1 MIDNKKYHSFLFK
14 LLFYLV
20 AFFPLIIIFRS
31 ASINVATV
39 ILPILFLFYINIV
52 KIKINNIINNL
63 LFTYLFIFFLF
74 ILINSIFR
82 NQDYYLILKSLG
94 NFRYLLLTVAVFF
107 VLENTNKEQKKFL
120 IYFNA
125 SLILFVCADI
135 IYQYFFYRN
144 IFGFLPGMCPK
155 GVIVHGCARFSGV
168 FGDELI
174 SGGYLSQIGMLFFFL
189 FYFFDQKKKNLILNK
204 KTIYFLG
211 LCFVIII
218 TGERNA
224 VLIVILTIFFL
235 FFFQKKL
242 RYFFLYISLLIFLI
256 FSLGVFSKSIKE
268 RFVKPIKSLNN
279 LNIENFYKKLTNNP
293 WGYHY
298 EASIELFLEKPMFG
312 HGPKSYRIV
321 CKNTKIEKKLKE
333 QENAYKACATNPH
346 NYLLEFLSEN
356 GIVGGIFFLGLIFII
371 IYEILRIK
379 KKNTSEN
386 LVAVAVGSLIL
397 AIIFPFKP
405 SGSFFSTF
413 NASIFFYL
421 LGFFIYYTKQLKQ
434 E

>member
-1 MIDNKKYHSFLFK
+1 MLNNEKFQSFLYK
-14 LLFYLV
+14 SLFYLV

-31 ASINVATV
+31 ATINIVTV
-39 ILPILFLFYINIV
+39 ILLIFFLVYLNITG
-52 KIKINNIINNL
+52 IKINNIFNNY
-63 LFTYLFIFFLF
+63 LFTYLFVFFLF
-74 ILINSIFR
+74 ILINSIFH

-107 VLENTNKEQKKFL
+107 ILKNTSKEQKKFI
-120 IYFNA
+120 IYFNVI
-125 SLILFVCADI
+125 LIILVGVDI
-135 IYQYFFYRN
+135 IYQFFFN
-144 IFGFLPGMCPK
+144 KDVFGFKPEMCNNE
-155 GVIVHGCARFSGV
+155 VLLEGCQRFSGV

-174 SGGYLSQIGMLFFFL
+174 AGGYLSQIGMLFFIL
-189 FYFFDQKKKNLILNK
+189 FYFFHQKEKNLILNK
-204 KTIYFLG
+204 KIIYFLG
-211 LCFVIII
+211 LYSVIII

-224 VLIVILTIFFL
+224 ALITTLTLLFI

-242 RYFFLYISLLIFLI
+242 KYFFFVITLLIVLI
-256 FSLGVFSKSIKE
+256 FSLGVFSKGVEE
-268 RFVKPIKSLNN
+268 RFVKPFKSLNN
-279 LNIENFYKKLTNNP
+279 LNTANIYEKLINNP

-298 EASIELFLEKPMFG
+298 EASIELFLEKPIFG
-312 HGPKSYRIV
+312 HGPKNFRIA
-321 CKNTKIEKKLKE
+321 CQNTKIQKKLKE
-333 QENAYKACATNPH
+333 QKSVYQACATNPH

-356 GIVGGIFFLGLIFII
+356 GIVGAIFFLGLIFII
-371 IYEILRIK
+371 IYQILGIRK
-379 KKNTSEN
+379 QNTSEN